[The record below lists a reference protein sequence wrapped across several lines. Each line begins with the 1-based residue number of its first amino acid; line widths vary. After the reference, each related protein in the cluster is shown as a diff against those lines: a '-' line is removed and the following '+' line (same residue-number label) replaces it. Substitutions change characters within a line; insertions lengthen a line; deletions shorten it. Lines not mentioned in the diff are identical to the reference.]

1 MAESNVPIER
11 QVGFLE
17 SLSLFF
23 KNYLN
28 FSGRSGPSAYWW
40 YLLWSLI
47 FTILFAQID
56 SLALDISAED
66 LFSLSS
72 AFALITL
79 IPSISLSFRR
89 LHDID
94 KSGWWLLISLIPLI
108 GVIILIFWFATKSD
122 EGINRFGDH
131 YVFKPSENTQTS
143 KSEIPHVKLD
153 SNTCIGISGFD
164 SSGAVVRLMIDNYN
178 ANEIVYI
185 IGRNSKECDLVLND
199 SSVSRKHAEITVEDN
214 GTFIKDLSSANGT
227 MINNKILEPEVK
239 TILPDS
245 GALTIGSS
253 ELVIFRG

>member
-47 FTILFAQID
+47 FTILFALID
-56 SLALDISAED
+56 SLALNISAED

-94 KSGWWLLISLIPLI
+94 KSGWWLLISLTI
-108 GVIILIFWFATKSD
+108 
-122 EGINRFGDH
+122 
-131 YVFKPSENTQTS
+131 
-143 KSEIPHVKLD
+143 
-153 SNTCIGISGFD
+153 IGIPVLIYWAIKAGDRQENSY
-164 SSGAVVRLMIDNYN
+164 GADME
-178 ANEIVYI
+178 A
-185 IGRNSKECDLVLND
+185 GREASKEPTTD
-199 SSVSRKHAEITVEDN
+199 
-214 GTFIKDLSSANGT
+214 
-227 MINNKILEPEVK
+227 P
-239 TILPDS
+239 
-245 GALTIGSS
+245 
-253 ELVIFRG
+253 

>member
-79 IPSISLSFRR
+79 IPSISLSLRR

-94 KSGWWLLISLIPLI
+94 KSGWWLLISLTI
-108 GVIILIFWFATKSD
+108 
-122 EGINRFGDH
+122 
-131 YVFKPSENTQTS
+131 
-143 KSEIPHVKLD
+143 
-153 SNTCIGISGFD
+153 IGIPVLIYWAIKAGDRQENSY
-164 SSGAVVRLMIDNYN
+164 GADME
-178 ANEIVYI
+178 A
-185 IGRNSKECDLVLND
+185 GREASKEPTTD
-199 SSVSRKHAEITVEDN
+199 A
-214 GTFIKDLSSANGT
+214 
-227 MINNKILEPEVK
+227 
-239 TILPDS
+239 
-245 GALTIGSS
+245 
-253 ELVIFRG
+253 

>member
-1 MAESNVPIER
+1 MAESNVPIGR
-11 QVGFLE
+11 QVGFVE

-47 FTILFAQID
+47 FTILFALID

-94 KSGWWLLISLIPLI
+94 KSGWWLLISLTI
-108 GVIILIFWFATKSD
+108 
-122 EGINRFGDH
+122 
-131 YVFKPSENTQTS
+131 
-143 KSEIPHVKLD
+143 
-153 SNTCIGISGFD
+153 IGIPVLIYWAIKAGDRQENSY
-164 SSGAVVRLMIDNYN
+164 GADME
-178 ANEIVYI
+178 A
-185 IGRNSKECDLVLND
+185 GREASKEPTTD
-199 SSVSRKHAEITVEDN
+199 
-214 GTFIKDLSSANGT
+214 
-227 MINNKILEPEVK
+227 P
-239 TILPDS
+239 
-245 GALTIGSS
+245 
-253 ELVIFRG
+253 

>member
-11 QVGFLE
+11 QVGFVE

-47 FTILFAQID
+47 FTILFALID

-94 KSGWWLLISLIPLI
+94 KSGWWLLISLTIIGIPVLI
-108 GVIILIFWFATKSD
+108 YWAIKA
-122 EGINRFGDH
+122 GDRQ
-131 YVFKPSENTQTS
+131 ENSYGADMEAGRETS
-143 KSEIPHVKLD
+143 K
-153 SNTCIGISGFD
+153 
-164 SSGAVVRLMIDNYN
+164 
-178 ANEIVYI
+178 
-185 IGRNSKECDLVLND
+185 
-199 SSVSRKHAEITVEDN
+199 
-214 GTFIKDLSSANGT
+214 
-227 MINNKILEPEVK
+227 EP
-239 TILPDS
+239 TSDP
-245 GALTIGSS
+245 
-253 ELVIFRG
+253 

>member
-1 MAESNVPIER
+1 MTFIQSVKTVLISRYFDFE
-11 QVGFLE
+11 
-17 SLSLFF
+17 
-23 KNYLN
+23 
-28 FSGRSGPSAYWW
+28 GRSSRSEYWW
-40 YLLWSLI
+40 SYLAI
-47 FTILFAQID
+47 TILNITIVILSN
-56 SLALDISAED
+56 SLDPSSGIHIIL
-66 LFSLSS
+66 LLSYIV
-72 AFALITL
+72 LL
-79 IPSISLSFRR
+79 IPSLAVSVRR

-108 GVIILIFWFATKSD
+108 GAIILIFWFATKSD
-122 EGINRFGDH
+122 EGINRFGDY
-131 YVFKPSENTQTS
+131 YVFEPSDNNQTS

-153 SNTCIGISGFD
+153 SNTRIGISGFD

-178 ANEIVYI
+178 ASEIVYI

-199 SSVSRKHAEITVEDN
+199 SSVSRNHAEITVEDN

>member
-11 QVGFLE
+11 QVGFVE

-94 KSGWWLLISLIPLI
+94 KSGWWLLISLTI
-108 GVIILIFWFATKSD
+108 
-122 EGINRFGDH
+122 
-131 YVFKPSENTQTS
+131 
-143 KSEIPHVKLD
+143 
-153 SNTCIGISGFD
+153 IGIPVLIYWAIKAGDRQENSY
-164 SSGAVVRLMIDNYN
+164 GADME
-178 ANEIVYI
+178 A
-185 IGRNSKECDLVLND
+185 GREASKEPTTD
-199 SSVSRKHAEITVEDN
+199 
-214 GTFIKDLSSANGT
+214 
-227 MINNKILEPEVK
+227 P
-239 TILPDS
+239 
-245 GALTIGSS
+245 
-253 ELVIFRG
+253 

>member
-11 QVGFLE
+11 QVGFVE
-17 SLSLFF
+17 SLLLFF

-47 FTILFAQID
+47 FTILFALID

-94 KSGWWLLISLIPLI
+94 KSGWWLLISLTI
-108 GVIILIFWFATKSD
+108 
-122 EGINRFGDH
+122 
-131 YVFKPSENTQTS
+131 
-143 KSEIPHVKLD
+143 
-153 SNTCIGISGFD
+153 IGIPVLIYWAIKAGDRQENSY
-164 SSGAVVRLMIDNYN
+164 GADME
-178 ANEIVYI
+178 A
-185 IGRNSKECDLVLND
+185 GREASKEPSTD
-199 SSVSRKHAEITVEDN
+199 E
-214 GTFIKDLSSANGT
+214 
-227 MINNKILEPEVK
+227 
-239 TILPDS
+239 
-245 GALTIGSS
+245 
-253 ELVIFRG
+253 

>member
-11 QVGFLE
+11 QVGFVE

-47 FTILFAQID
+47 FTILFALID

-94 KSGWWLLISLIPLI
+94 KSGWWLLISLTI
-108 GVIILIFWFATKSD
+108 
-122 EGINRFGDH
+122 
-131 YVFKPSENTQTS
+131 
-143 KSEIPHVKLD
+143 
-153 SNTCIGISGFD
+153 IGIPVLIYWAIKAGDRQENSY
-164 SSGAVVRLMIDNYN
+164 GADME
-178 ANEIVYI
+178 A
-185 IGRNSKECDLVLND
+185 GREASKEPTTD
-199 SSVSRKHAEITVEDN
+199 A
-214 GTFIKDLSSANGT
+214 
-227 MINNKILEPEVK
+227 
-239 TILPDS
+239 
-245 GALTIGSS
+245 
-253 ELVIFRG
+253 

>member
-1 MAESNVPIER
+1 MTFIQSVKTVLISRYFDFE
-11 QVGFLE
+11 
-17 SLSLFF
+17 
-23 KNYLN
+23 
-28 FSGRSGPSAYWW
+28 GRSSRSEYWW
-40 YLLWSLI
+40 SYLAIIILNI
-47 FTILFAQID
+47 TITILSDLIDPSSGIQI
-56 SLALDISAED
+56 I
-66 LFSLSS
+66 LFL
-72 AFALITL
+72 FYIGLL
-79 IPSISLSFRR
+79 IPSLAVGVRR

-94 KSGWWLLISLIPLI
+94 KSGWCLLLSLIPLI
-108 GVIILIFWFATKSD
+108 GMIILIFWFATKGD

-131 YVFKPSENTQTS
+131 YVFKPSENTHTS
-143 KSEIPHVKLD
+143 KSEISHRKLD
-153 SNTCIGISGFD
+153 SNTRIGISGFD

-178 ANEIVYI
+178 ANEIVYV

>member
-1 MAESNVPIER
+1 MAESNVPIGR
-11 QVGFLE
+11 QVGFVE

-47 FTILFAQID
+47 FTILFALID

-94 KSGWWLLISLIPLI
+94 KSGWWLLISLTI
-108 GVIILIFWFATKSD
+108 
-122 EGINRFGDH
+122 
-131 YVFKPSENTQTS
+131 
-143 KSEIPHVKLD
+143 
-153 SNTCIGISGFD
+153 IGIPVLIYWAIKSGD
-164 SSGAVVRLMIDNYN
+164 RQENSYGADME
-178 ANEIVYI
+178 A
-185 IGRNSKECDLVLND
+185 GREASKEPTTD
-199 SSVSRKHAEITVEDN
+199 T
-214 GTFIKDLSSANGT
+214 
-227 MINNKILEPEVK
+227 
-239 TILPDS
+239 
-245 GALTIGSS
+245 
-253 ELVIFRG
+253 

>member
-47 FTILFAQID
+47 FTILFALID

-94 KSGWWLLISLIPLI
+94 KSGWWLLISLTI
-108 GVIILIFWFATKSD
+108 
-122 EGINRFGDH
+122 
-131 YVFKPSENTQTS
+131 
-143 KSEIPHVKLD
+143 
-153 SNTCIGISGFD
+153 IGIPVLIYWAIKAGDRQENSY
-164 SSGAVVRLMIDNYN
+164 GADME
-178 ANEIVYI
+178 A
-185 IGRNSKECDLVLND
+185 GREASKEPTTD
-199 SSVSRKHAEITVEDN
+199 
-214 GTFIKDLSSANGT
+214 
-227 MINNKILEPEVK
+227 P
-239 TILPDS
+239 
-245 GALTIGSS
+245 
-253 ELVIFRG
+253 

>member
-1 MAESNVPIER
+1 MAESNVPIQR
-11 QVGFLE
+11 QVGFVE
-17 SLSLFF
+17 SLALFF

-94 KSGWWLLISLIPLI
+94 KSGWWLLISLTI
-108 GVIILIFWFATKSD
+108 
-122 EGINRFGDH
+122 
-131 YVFKPSENTQTS
+131 
-143 KSEIPHVKLD
+143 
-153 SNTCIGISGFD
+153 IGIPVLIYWAIKAGDRQENSY
-164 SSGAVVRLMIDNYN
+164 GADME
-178 ANEIVYI
+178 A
-185 IGRNSKECDLVLND
+185 GREASKEPTTD
-199 SSVSRKHAEITVEDN
+199 
-214 GTFIKDLSSANGT
+214 
-227 MINNKILEPEVK
+227 P
-239 TILPDS
+239 
-245 GALTIGSS
+245 
-253 ELVIFRG
+253 

>member
-1 MAESNVPIER
+1 MAESNVPIGR
-11 QVGFLE
+11 QVGFVE

-47 FTILFAQID
+47 FTILFALID

-94 KSGWWLLISLIPLI
+94 KSGWWLLISLTIIGIPVLI
-108 GVIILIFWFATKSD
+108 YWATKA
-122 EGINRFGDH
+122 GDRQ
-131 YVFKPSENTQTS
+131 ENS
-143 KSEIPHVKLD
+143 Y
-153 SNTCIGISGFD
+153 
-164 SSGAVVRLMIDNYN
+164 GADME
-178 ANEIVYI
+178 A
-185 IGRNSKECDLVLND
+185 GREASKEPTTD
-199 SSVSRKHAEITVEDN
+199 T
-214 GTFIKDLSSANGT
+214 
-227 MINNKILEPEVK
+227 
-239 TILPDS
+239 
-245 GALTIGSS
+245 
-253 ELVIFRG
+253 

>member
-1 MAESNVPIER
+1 MTFIQSIKAVLISR
-11 QVGFLE
+11 YFDFQ
-17 SLSLFF
+17 
-23 KNYLN
+23 
-28 FSGRSGPSAYWW
+28 GRSSRSEYWW
-40 YLLWSLI
+40 SFLVL
-47 FTILFAQID
+47 TILNILFGI
-56 SLALDISAED
+56 SYEILDP
-66 LFSLSS
+66 SS
-72 AFALITL
+72 ASYILVLLFNLCLI
-79 IPSISLSFRR
+79 IPSFAVAIRR

-94 KSGWWLLISLIPLI
+94 RSGWWYFIAFIPLI
-108 GVIILIFWFATKSD
+108 GLIVLIYWFVKKGD

-131 YVFKPSENTQTS
+131 YVFEPSENTQTS
-143 KSEIPHVKLD
+143 KSEIPHRKLD
-153 SNTCIGISGFD
+153 SNTRIGISGFD

>member
-94 KSGWWLLISLIPLI
+94 KSGWWLLISLTI
-108 GVIILIFWFATKSD
+108 
-122 EGINRFGDH
+122 
-131 YVFKPSENTQTS
+131 
-143 KSEIPHVKLD
+143 
-153 SNTCIGISGFD
+153 IGIPVLIYWAIKAGDRQENSY
-164 SSGAVVRLMIDNYN
+164 GADME
-178 ANEIVYI
+178 A
-185 IGRNSKECDLVLND
+185 GREASKEPTTD
-199 SSVSRKHAEITVEDN
+199 
-214 GTFIKDLSSANGT
+214 
-227 MINNKILEPEVK
+227 P
-239 TILPDS
+239 
-245 GALTIGSS
+245 
-253 ELVIFRG
+253 

>member
-1 MAESNVPIER
+1 MADSNVPTQR
-11 QVGFLE
+11 QVGFVE
-17 SLSLFF
+17 SLLLFF

-94 KSGWWLLISLIPLI
+94 KSGWWLLISLTIIGIPVLI
-108 GVIILIFWFATKSD
+108 YWAIKA
-122 EGINRFGDH
+122 GDRQ
-131 YVFKPSENTQTS
+131 ENSYGADMEAGRETS
-143 KSEIPHVKLD
+143 K
-153 SNTCIGISGFD
+153 
-164 SSGAVVRLMIDNYN
+164 
-178 ANEIVYI
+178 
-185 IGRNSKECDLVLND
+185 
-199 SSVSRKHAEITVEDN
+199 
-214 GTFIKDLSSANGT
+214 
-227 MINNKILEPEVK
+227 EP
-239 TILPDS
+239 TTDP
-245 GALTIGSS
+245 
-253 ELVIFRG
+253 

>member
-11 QVGFLE
+11 QVGFVE

-47 FTILFAQID
+47 FTILFALID
-56 SLALDISAED
+56 SLALNISAED

-94 KSGWWLLISLIPLI
+94 KSGWWLLISLTI
-108 GVIILIFWFATKSD
+108 
-122 EGINRFGDH
+122 
-131 YVFKPSENTQTS
+131 
-143 KSEIPHVKLD
+143 
-153 SNTCIGISGFD
+153 IGIPVLIYWAIKAGDRQENSY
-164 SSGAVVRLMIDNYN
+164 GADME
-178 ANEIVYI
+178 A
-185 IGRNSKECDLVLND
+185 GREASKEPTTD
-199 SSVSRKHAEITVEDN
+199 
-214 GTFIKDLSSANGT
+214 
-227 MINNKILEPEVK
+227 P
-239 TILPDS
+239 
-245 GALTIGSS
+245 
-253 ELVIFRG
+253 

>member
-94 KSGWWLLISLIPLI
+94 KSGWWLLISLTIIGIPVLI
-108 GVIILIFWFATKSD
+108 YWAIKA
-122 EGINRFGDH
+122 GDRQ
-131 YVFKPSENTQTS
+131 ENSYGADMEAGRETS
-143 KSEIPHVKLD
+143 K
-153 SNTCIGISGFD
+153 
-164 SSGAVVRLMIDNYN
+164 
-178 ANEIVYI
+178 
-185 IGRNSKECDLVLND
+185 
-199 SSVSRKHAEITVEDN
+199 
-214 GTFIKDLSSANGT
+214 
-227 MINNKILEPEVK
+227 EP
-239 TILPDS
+239 TTDP
-245 GALTIGSS
+245 
-253 ELVIFRG
+253 